1 MRSLLQ
7 RLIEGLEAGEEADA
21 RLCLNT
27 TPEAHPPRT
36 ADQPAISVILPT
48 HNRTEL
54 LARCLEGFASQT
66 VPRDLFEVIVLD
78 DGSDPPA
85 LPVAERFRSRLRL
98 VCARHPHAGLS
109 ATRNAAIARAA
120 GRWLALHDDDDVPA
134 PDYLE
139 RCLAFHREHPDEAD
153 ILLARVTPGPDLP
166 RTALL
171 EWIFSPKSN
180 IIGFPKPGVV
190 HGWHSFYGGTS
201 SCKRSLFRHGLYD
214 PVYRFGFED
223 MELALRLNRKVRL
236 RVHYDPAVVSYFE
249 RILDF
254 PWFIRRCY
262 REGRS
267 FRRFYE
273 RQGKESL
280 VAMPGRILNSPA
292 TAAALEPRVPEFLR
306 FVQRVE
312 AHGLAVPDEFE
323 LEADGHRQRGFAAL
337 KLAYTLCARFGRAKG
352 WVDFSNR
359 TPEEGGLQAIDAWLE
374 AFYAP
379 GPAAKR
385 PGPRSACEGAA
396 TIK

>member
-1 MRSLLQ
+1 MGQ
-7 RLIEGLEAGEEADA
+7 EPDA
-21 RLCLNT
+21 RRGRKT
-27 TPEAHPPRT
+27 TPG
-36 ADQPAISVILPT
+36 ADRSRAADHPAISVILPT

-66 VPRDLFEVIVLD
+66 ISRELFEVVVLD
-78 DGSDPPA
+78 DGSEPPA
-85 LPVAERFRSRLRL
+85 LPVAERFGSRLRL
-98 VCARHPHAGLS
+98 VCSGHPHAGLS

-120 GRWLALHDDDDVPA
+120 GDYLALHDDDDVPA

-139 RCLAFHREHPDEAD
+139 RCLAFHRAHPDEAD
-153 ILLARVTPGPDLP
+153 ILLARVTPGSDLP
-166 RTALL
+166 RSALL

-214 PVYRFGFED
+214 PAYRFGFED

-249 RILDF
+249 RVLDF
-254 PWFIRRCY
+254 PWFVRRCY

-273 RQGKESL
+273 RQGKASL
-280 VAMPGRILNSPA
+280 VAMPGRILHSPA
-292 TAAALEPRVPEFLR
+292 VAAALEPRMPELLR
-306 FVQRVE
+306 FVRRVE
-312 AHGLAVPDEFE
+312 GHGGAVPEDAE
-323 LEADGHRQRGFAAL
+323 LEAEGHRQRGLAAL
-337 KLAYTLCARFGRAKG
+337 RLAYGLCARFGRAKG
-352 WVDFSNR
+352 WVDFSDH
-359 TPEEGGLQAIDAWLE
+359 TAEEEGLQAIDAWLQE
-374 AFYAP
+374 FYSAAS
-379 GPAAKR
+379 PAKK
-385 PGPRSACEGAA
+385 PRSRAACESVA